1 MIFVDCKLTVYYRI
15 FQLDTVNSSP
25 GAIWCG
31 FEYSC
36 ENLWVPFTD
45 PGHFTYGITRGTGW
59 KCIYISLSS
68 FTTPNQQLIISCR
81 YVRPVASC
89 MIGFLS
95 TRKEWKVFFCP
106 TLCFKISQA
115 TNQNNVCKLSFH
127 TKNKNEKYIIHH
139 EIQDS
144 MISL

>member
-25 GAIWCG
+25 RAIWCG
-31 FEYSC
+31 FEHSC

-45 PGHFTYGITRGTGW
+45 PGHFTYGIAGGTGW
-59 KCIYISLSS
+59 KCMYISFSS

-81 YVRPVASC
+81 HRLP
-89 MIGFLS
+89 ID
-95 TRKEWKVFFCP
+95 TKEMESFFCP

-115 TNQNNVCKLSFH
+115 TNQNNVCKLFFH
-127 TKNKNEKYIIHH
+127 TKNNNDDKYTIHH
-139 EIQDS
+139 EIQDA

>member
-25 GAIWCG
+25 RAIWCG
-31 FEYSC
+31 FEHSC

-45 PGHFTYGITRGTGW
+45 PGHFTYGIAGGTGW
-59 KCIYISLSS
+59 KCIYISFSS

-81 YVRPVASC
+81 YRLPIDTKEMESFFSARLCASKYHKQQIKT
-89 MIGFLS
+89 MFAYFL
-95 TRKEWKVFFCP
+95 F
-106 TLCFKISQA
+106 I
-115 TNQNNVCKLSFH
+115 QNN
-127 TKNKNEKYIIHH
+127 NNDDKYIIHH
-139 EIQDS
+139 EIQDA

>member
-25 GAIWCG
+25 RAIWCG
-31 FEYSC
+31 FEHSC

-45 PGHFTYGITRGTGW
+45 PGHFTYGIAGGTGW
-59 KCIYISLSS
+59 KCIYISFSS

-81 YVRPVASC
+81 YRLP
-89 MIGFLS
+89 ID
-95 TRKEWKVFFCP
+95 TKEMESFFCP
-106 TLCFKISQA
+106 TLCFKISHA
-115 TNQNNVCKLSFH
+115 TNQNNVRKLSFH
-127 TKNKNEKYIIHH
+127 TKNNNDDKYIIHH
-139 EIQDS
+139 EIQDA